1 MKKVLLIL
9 SLVVTTSLYTYSQ
22 KTEERFLNSF
32 DKLKVSSEV
41 KLFLSKG
48 NEDKVK
54 IVTTGIDPTEVET
67 IINGKTLQIALKRGI
82 YIDVNVEIF
91 LTYKEIREISVGS
104 SGRVSVQNPLAGDKM
119 VLIANTNGEID
130 AELFLRTVDIRV
142 GQGAVIR
149 LKGKIGSIDAKVSTG
164 GILTALDIQSD
175 STYVRVNSAGT
186 AKVNA
191 IFLLDANVR
200 TGGTLTYSG
209 SPKSCSIKSGLGAS
223 VNVLE

>member
-1 MKKVLLIL
+1 MKKSLSIL
-9 SLVVTTSLYTYSQ
+9 SLVLVTCLWAFGQ
-22 KTEERFLNSF
+22 KTEERALNSF

-41 KLFLSKG
+41 KVFLSKG
-48 NEDKVK
+48 NEDRVK
-54 IVTTGIDPTEVET
+54 IVASGIDPSEVET
-67 IINGKTLQIALKRGI
+67 TVNGKTLQIALKRGI
-82 YIDVNVEIF
+82 YIEVNVEIF

-119 VLIANTNGEID
+119 VLIANTNGELD
-130 AELFLRTVDIRV
+130 AELLLRTADIRV

-149 LKGKIGSIDAKVSTG
+149 LTGKIGSIDAKVSTG

-186 AKVNA
+186 AKVSA
-191 IFLLDANVR
+191 LFLLDANVR

-209 SPKSCSIKSGLGAS
+209 SPKSCNIKSGLGAS

>member
-1 MKKVLLIL
+1 MKKSLSIL
-9 SLVVTTSLYTYSQ
+9 SLVLVASLFAFGQ
-22 KTEERFLNSF
+22 KTEERVLNPF

-41 KLFLSKG
+41 KVFLSKG

-54 IVTTGIDPTEVET
+54 IVASGIDPSEVET
-67 IINGKTLQIALKRGI
+67 TINGKTLQIALKRGI
-82 YIDVNVEIF
+82 YIEVNVEIF
-91 LTYKEIREISVGS
+91 LTYKEIREITVGS

-119 VLIANTNGEID
+119 VLTANTNGELD
-130 AELFLRTVDIRV
+130 AELMLKTADIRV

-191 IFLLDANVR
+191 LFLLDANVR

-209 SPKSCSIKSGLGAS
+209 SPKTCTINSGLGAS